1 MYRIAASLLYFLV
14 VAFAFSGTLFPANG
28 SAVAQEKNPART
40 SFKFAFGPGKVE
52 AGQIQITPDTSYTPE
67 RGYGLDFGSKVEGV
81 DRGGNDALR
90 SHFVTSDKPFYF
102 SVDVPEGNYDVTVT
116 LGDSQGE
123 STTTVLAE
131 TRRPTVIGLHTDK
144 GKFETRTFTTNVHN
158 SFLRNGKQIGLT
170 QRERTGGPKGG
181 MFLHLDGDKLT
192 LQFADK
198 RPCVC
203 AVDIVK
209 NDSAPTLFL
218 CGDSTVT
225 DQPTGEFCSWG
236 QTLPLFFK
244 PRLAAVANHAE
255 SGRTSAAFLG
265 ERRLDK
271 IADLIKPGDYL
282 FVHFAHND
290 SHSPGGVAI
299 PAYKKNIEKFI
310 DLAHAKGATPILI
323 TTMNRL
329 GFDNNGKAKADL
341 ASYAEAMREVAKD
354 KKEFLIDLNKM
365 SIKFYEALG
374 PEKGP
379 LAFKSGDK
387 THSAFYGAYEFSRF
401 IAESIKKGDLPLATA
416 VADDLPARNFSGPV
430 LKVPGF

>member
-1 MYRIAASLLYFLV
+1 MIRSTLCFVSFALALAGVFFL
-14 VAFAFSGTLFPANG
+14 GTAT
-28 SAVAQEKNPART
+28 SVAQGKKPAKT
-40 SFKFAFGPGKVE
+40 SFKFVFGPGKTE
-52 AGQIQITPDTSYTPE
+52 PGIIRITPDTAYTKE
-67 RGYGLDFGSKVEGV
+67 LGYGLDFGAKVEGI
-81 DRGGNDALR
+81 DRGDK
-90 SHFVTSDKPFYF
+90 SFITSDKPFYF

-116 LGDSQGE
+116 LGDTQGE

-131 TRRPTVIGLHTDK
+131 TRRPAVIGLHTDK
-144 GKFETRTFTTNVHN
+144 GKLETRTFTTNVHN
-158 SFLRNGKQIGLT
+158 SFLKNDKQIGLT
-170 QRERTGGPKGG
+170 DRERKGGPGGG

-203 AVDIVK
+203 ALEIVK
-209 NDSAPTLFL
+209 NDTAPTLFL

-225 DQPTGEFCSWG
+225 DQPRGEFCSWG

-244 PRLAAVANHAE
+244 PKFAAVANHAE
-255 SGRTSAAFLG
+255 SGRSSGGFLG

-271 IADLIKPGDYL
+271 IAELMKPGDYL

-290 SHSPGGVAI
+290 SHAPANTAI
-299 PAYKKNIEKFI
+299 PTYRKNLEKFI
-310 DLAHAKGATPILI
+310 SVAHGKRATPILV

-329 GFDNNGKAKADL
+329 GFDSNGKAKADL
-341 ASYAEAMREVAKD
+341 AAYAEAMREVAKD
-354 KKEFLIDLNKM
+354 KQEFLIDLNKM
-365 SIKFYEALG
+365 SIEFYETLG
-374 PEKGP
+374 PEKGK

-401 IAESIKKGDLPLATA
+401 IAESIKNSDLPLGKL
-416 VADDLPARNFSGPV
+416 VIDDLPARNFKGPA